1 MPKDNLIVPV
11 DSLESGLNALSIG
24 AKTEPVEAPAATP
37 QSGGGDY
44 DTSTIARPSSVST
57 IFFRGEI
64 WSKNLLSSLY

>member
-44 DTSTIARPSSVST
+44 DTSTTARSSSVS
-57 IFFRGEI
+57 FY
-64 WSKNLLSSLY
+64 LSSL